1 MPATRDMQLH
11 IPRPNV
17 RIDVAYSSG
26 VYRKTI
32 ANVHVIANLPPIAKI
47 TTTWYIPVQSALN
60 GKIVNW
66 FNHVL
71 QDLRKSEFSS
81 IITCAVYL
89 QFAEVFQLVT
99 ARVITARGQNNNV
112 ESFWAYQ
119 LAADRPRQD
128 TRQPRA

>member
-1 MPATRDMQLH
+1 MQLH

-17 RIDVAYSSG
+17 RIDVAYISG
-26 VYRKTI
+26 VYRKII

-71 QDLRKSEFSS
+71 RHLRKSEFSS
-81 IITCAVYL
+81 IYTCAVYL
-89 QFAEVFQLVT
+89 QLADSEVLQLVT

-112 ESFWAYQ
+112 ESFWAHY
-119 LAADRPRQD
+119 
-128 TRQPRA
+128 TTY